1 MSAAKHP
8 AHPKPRSAFKRY
20 IIAMMV
26 AWTLLTAASLAW
38 NGYHLSRDMSR
49 LKELRSTIAADA
61 ANAWPLETMKSR
73 HVRTLVAAHL
83 ILWLAG
89 LVGCGVGGRRILR
102 TESTILDAKDQW
114 ERTFDAVPDFIAILD
129 PEMRI
134 IRCNRAMADGLGISV
149 AELPGSRCHAVLHGG
164 DHPPAGCPYPR
175 MIRTGRRETS
185 EIYLEHLDKHFL
197 ISTSPLFN
205 PDGGL
210 NGCVHVARDITS
222 VKSTEAALLERTR
235 QLNERVKELD
245 CLYGISLLRSRHGSS
260 IEPILQ
266 GVADLIP
273 RSWQYPETACAR
285 IVAEGREYHSP
296 GHADSPWTQTAPI
309 QVNGESI
316 GSVTVGYRE
325 PRPDSDEGPFLK
337 EERALIDAIAQ
348 KLGQIIENARMDR
361 TLNDSERKFRLAF
374 QNAEDA
380 ILWADAETGILV
392 NCNTAAA
399 ALFETPADELIGL
412 HQTALHPP
420 KKASKYRD
428 QFDEQSKDPS
438 IYRES
443 EIITRSGEI
452 RVVTIKTSVTFVDGR
467 EVIQGIFRDITP
479 QKRMEAELQSA
490 MEAAQAAAEAKSQ
503 FLANMSHEIR
513 TPLNAVIGLT
523 ELLLDTPLNPEQ
535 REHLDIVRLSGEQLL
550 TVVNDVL
557 DFSKIEAGKLELEV
571 IDFNLGEVLEN
582 LAEPLAFRAHEK
594 GLELTCRLAPNVPR
608 NLRGDPGRLSQVLT
622 NLGSNAVKFTREGH
636 VDIFVARPA
645 ETDDTVTLEFSV
657 TDTGIGIPAG
667 RRDELFTPFT
677 QIDASTSR
685 QYGGTGL
692 GLTIAGMLVSALRGE
707 LTVDSVE
714 GAGTTF
720 RFTAAFEK
728 STTAADRVGDAVC
741 EPSHGPIL
749 IVDDHELNR
758 RHLDG
763 LLSAWNCT
771 PSHAATAAEGL
782 DRLRAAAA
790 GGTPM
795 AIALID
801 RHLPDMDGDALAET
815 IRNDPSLAA
824 TRLVLMTSP
833 GMPGKRCR
841 LETDRFAD
849 VLTKPI
855 RIGRL
860 YDCVT
865 ALIREADAP
874 DRPEACPAPPV
885 RRPVAPAEGET
896 HRILVAE
903 DNLFNQKVAVML
915 LNKLGYEAEVAA
927 NGKEVIAALKTAP
940 VDLVL
945 MDCQMPEMDGY
956 EATAAIRAA
965 DSPVPN
971 RRIPIIAMTAHAMKG
986 DREYCLARGMDDYL
1000 AKPVRERELA
1010 EMLTKWM
1017 TVREPSGE

>member
-1 MSAAKHP
+1 MSAAEHP

-26 AWTLLTAASLAW
+26 AWTLLTAASLTW
-38 NGYHLSRDMSR
+38 NGYHLSRDISR
-49 LKELRSTIAADA
+49 LKEIRSTIPADA
-61 ANAWPLETMKSR
+61 AAAWPLETMKAR
-73 HVRTLVAAHL
+73 HLRTLVAAHL
-83 ILWLAG
+83 ILWLTGIIA
-89 LVGCGVGGRRILR
+89 CGVGGRRVLR
-102 TESTILDAKDQW
+102 TERTILNAKDQW

-149 AELPGSRCHAVLHGG
+149 AELPGTRCNTVLHGG
-164 DHPPAGCPYPR
+164 DHPPDSCPYPR
-175 MIRTGRRETS
+175 MVRSGRRETS
-185 EIYLEHLDKHFL
+185 EIHLDHLNKHFL
-197 ISTSPLFN
+197 ITTSPLFN
-205 PDGGL
+205 EAGEL
-210 NGCVHVARDITS
+210 SGCVHVARDITA

-235 QLNERVKELD
+235 ELNERVKELD

-273 RSWQYPETACAR
+273 KSWQYPETAYAR
-285 IVAEGREYHSP
+285 IVAEGREYYSP
-296 GHADSPWTQTAPI
+296 DDADSPWTQTAPI
-309 QVNGESI
+309 HVNGEPI

-325 PRPDSDEGPFLK
+325 PRPDNDEGPFLA
-337 EERALIDAIAQ
+337 EERALIDAVAE
-348 KLGQIIENARMDR
+348 KLGWIIENAKMEQA
-361 TLNDSERKFRLAF
+361 LNDSERKFRLAF

-399 ALFETPADELIGL
+399 ALFETPVEDLIGM

-420 KKASKYRD
+420 EKATAYRA
-428 QFDEQSKDPS
+428 QFAEQTHDPRL
-438 IYRES
+438 YRES
-443 EIITRSGEI
+443 EIITRSGKVRI
-452 RVVTIKTSVTFVDGR
+452 VTIKTSLTFVEGR

-490 MEAAQAAAEAKSQ
+490 MEAAQSAAETKSQ

-523 ELLLDTPLNPEQ
+523 ELLLDSPLTPEQ
-535 REHLDIVRLSGEQLL
+535 REHIDIVRLSGEQLL

-557 DFSKIEAGKLELEV
+557 DFSKVEAGKLELDV

-608 NLRGDPGRLSQVLT
+608 KLRGDPGRLSQILT
-622 NLGSNAVKFTREGH
+622 NLGSNAVKFTRQGH

-645 ETDDTVTLEFSV
+645 ETDDTVTLEFTV
-657 TDTGIGIPAG
+657 TDTGIGIPAD
-667 RRDELFTPFT
+667 RREELFTPFT
-677 QIDASTSR
+677 QLDASTSR

-692 GLTIAGMLVSALRGE
+692 GLTIAGMLVSALCGE

-720 RFTAAFEK
+720 RFTATFEK
-728 STTAADRVGDAVC
+728 STTAADRVGDAVRG
-741 EPSHGPIL
+741 SIHGPIL

-763 LLSAWNCT
+763 LLSAWNCP

-790 GGTPM
+790 GRSPV
-795 AIALID
+795 AVALID

-833 GMPGKRCR
+833 GVPGKRCR

-849 VLTKPI
+849 VLTKPV

-865 ALIREADAP
+865 AILREADAP
-874 DRPEACPAPPV
+874 DRPECPMPPTSP
-885 RRPVAPAEGET
+885 PVAPAEGGT

-927 NGKEVIAALKTAP
+927 NGNEVIAALKTAP
-940 VDLVL
+940 IDLVL

-986 DREYCLARGMDDYL
+986 DREHCLACGMDDYL